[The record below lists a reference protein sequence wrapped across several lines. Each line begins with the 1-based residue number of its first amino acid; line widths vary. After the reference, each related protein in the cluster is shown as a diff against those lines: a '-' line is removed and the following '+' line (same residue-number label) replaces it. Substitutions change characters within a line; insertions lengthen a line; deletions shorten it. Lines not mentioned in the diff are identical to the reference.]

1 VAAELPAS
9 DVAQLSDEMVAAML
23 PRRAPRSHKGSHGT
37 LVCVC
42 GSAEYAGAALLVAAA
57 ATRGGAGLVALAV
70 PASLLPVVAGRVRE
84 AVTLALPE
92 SAPGEPDP
100 EPAQAVIAG
109 RRPNALVVGSGLREN
124 EANRRLVLGIVQ
136 QQPPD
141 PDGAARERLAPAVV
155 DGGALN
161 MLAGSGD
168 WWRDV
173 RRPCVLTP
181 HPGEFARLTGEGV
194 GVDDRERAA
203 RARTAAAQLGQVVV
217 LKGAHTV
224 VAAPDGRTAVG
235 SLAVPALASA
245 GTGDVLAGLIG
256 ALLAQGVAPFAAA
269 CAGVQL
275 HARAGERLAHR
286 LGATGTVASDL
297 PLEIALVR
305 HELEAG

>member
-1 VAAELPAS
+1 MAAEPAAG
-9 DVAQLSDEMVAAML
+9 DVAQLNDEMLAALL

-70 PASLLPVVAGRVRE
+70 PTSLLPVVAGHVRE

-92 SAPGEPDP
+92 TAPGEPDT
-100 EPAQAVIAG
+100 EPAQAVIAA
-109 RRPNALVVGSGLREN
+109 RRPNALVIGSGLREN
-124 EANRRLVLGIVQ
+124 EANRRLVLSLVGRP
-136 QQPPD
+136 PPD

-161 MLAGSGD
+161 LLARSGE
-168 WWRDV
+168 WWREV

-194 GVDDRERAA
+194 TTDDEVRAA
-203 RARTAAAQLGQVVV
+203 RARAAAVQFGQVVV

-224 VAAPDGRTAVG
+224 VAAPDGRVAVSG
-235 SLAVPALASA
+235 LAVAALASA

-256 ALLAQGVAPFAAA
+256 ALLAQGMTPYDAA

-275 HARAGERLAHR
+275 HARAGERVGQR
-286 LGATGTVASDL
+286 LGAAGTVASDL

-305 HELEAG
+305 RELEAG